1 MKRRFRCLLVDLG
14 WRLVPL
20 ASFRSWLLGVHLDGC
35 PACRAGLA
43 EREEVRKLFPEPEAR
58 LGAGLAALA
67 AGSGSQPVEGSKI
80 RSEGRQ
86 KRWLVRLY
94 AGVTTA
100 VIAILLAGFG
110 WYLGRKGSGLPAP
123 AINDTDET
131 KIVSRVSLDYVR
143 FMGRPADTY
152 IYRTDDPDMII
163 IWVEGS
169 N

>member
-1 MKRRFRCLLVDLG
+1 MKRRLGCLLVDLG

-20 ASFRSWLLGVHLDGC
+20 AGFRAWLLSSHLDGC

-43 EREEVRKLFPEPEAR
+43 DRQEVQKLFPEPEPR
-58 LGAGLAALA
+58 VVAGLVALA
-67 AGSGSQPVEGSKI
+67 SGTGSQQAEGYSANFKAA
-80 RSEGRQ
+80 RKS
-86 KRWLVRLY
+86 WPVRLY

-100 VIAILLAGFG
+100 VIVSLLAGFG
-110 WYLGRKGSGLPAP
+110 WYLGRKGSSLPAP
-123 AINDTDET
+123 TINDTDKT

-143 FMGRPADTY
+143 FMGQPAETY
-152 IYRTDDPDMII
+152 IYRTADPDMII